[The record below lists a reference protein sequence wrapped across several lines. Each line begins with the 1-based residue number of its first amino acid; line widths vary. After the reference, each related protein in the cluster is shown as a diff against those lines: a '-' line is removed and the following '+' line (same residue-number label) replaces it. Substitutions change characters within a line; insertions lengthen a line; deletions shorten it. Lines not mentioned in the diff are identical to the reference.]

1 MLVLSSLLQAS
12 DTGDRVQYVGG
23 TIPGVAN
30 KSSARID
37 ISQDDVLRLT
47 AGKTILI
54 IPYRDVNTVEYGMRV
69 SRRYVE
75 AALISPVFLLGKRR
89 THFLTIDYTDGN
101 GKHQAMVL
109 QVGKEEIR
117 PLLVSLEARTG
128 RSVEYQDEEARKAG
142 KG

>member
-1 MLVLSSLLQAS
+1 MKRSLLALLVLSSLLQAS

-69 SRRYVE
+69 SRRYVSAGE
-75 AALISPVFLLGKRR
+75 KTDALSHHRLHRR
-89 THFLTIDYTDGN
+89 
-101 GKHQAMVL
+101 
-109 QVGKEEIR
+109 
-117 PLLVSLEARTG
+117 
-128 RSVEYQDEEARKAG
+128 
-142 KG
+142 